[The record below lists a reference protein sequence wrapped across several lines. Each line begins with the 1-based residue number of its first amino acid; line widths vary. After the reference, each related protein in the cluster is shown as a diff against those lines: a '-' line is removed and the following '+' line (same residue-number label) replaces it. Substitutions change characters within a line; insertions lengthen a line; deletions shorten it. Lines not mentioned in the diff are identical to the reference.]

1 MSDKYLRGVYLRLA
15 GAVTLVVMV
24 ALLANAFLS
33 HRTFERALAPQLA
46 NKIASMGASVVSL
59 VLKAVQNGVPYKE
72 LYGVSDRFK
81 EVKSEMPEV
90 AYLALTDTRG
100 TILHESA
107 ATPGGAAAHFAEPAT
122 LALLNQA
129 AGSTQ
134 TQRVGRLFMV
144 SLPVVEGE
152 QRLGLLHM
160 GVDMRLIDDMVLD
173 MLLDV
178 LVVLVVALFFTLELM
193 HFIAGA
199 RIDAALRDVGET
211 FERGAGG
218 NFVLPVRTGGE
229 HAFGGLLRMLDG
241 VLARLND
248 AYAAL
253 ARELDASRRVPT
265 HERHP
270 GMVLAHRGAV
280 ELAERFRF
288 GRAAKAELRAVSELA
303 KVRAPLFVFIL
314 AEELTRSFL
323 PGYVNELLVPV
334 PGISNQILIGLPIA
348 LFMLIVAIAQPFLGV
363 HCERVGHRRTM
374 LVGASIAAFGF
385 AASAMAHSVLDLLI
399 WRSLCAIGYAMVFV
413 AAQSYVLDH
422 APRQQRA
429 RSFAIFVGAIM
440 AATVCGPSIGGILAD
455 NVGVRPTFVIAALL
469 AALSILVIRQLPD
482 NRARQADELPARV
495 PTWREFGALL
505 LSRRFMTV
513 TGLAA
518 MPAKMVLTGICF
530 YLLPLHLVKIGSTQS
545 MAGRLLMVYAVVMV
559 VLGPLA
565 ASLAST
571 RERMHWLVG
580 GGLVVSGLGGAVV
593 LAGGGVAWML
603 AAVLLIGFGQSLS
616 ISAQSALVAEHCA
629 EEIALLGDGVVYG
642 VYRLLERIGNALGP
656 VVAAALVM
664 QFSFPVAFG
673 VIGAL
678 ALVAGVIFLVV
689 TREPPAPA
697 AALMRP
703 EPMA

>member
-1 MSDKYLRGVYLRLA
+1 MNGNYLRGVYLRLA
-15 GAVTLVVMV
+15 GVVMLVVMV

-46 NKIASMGASVVSL
+46 NKMASVGGSITSL
-59 VLKAVQNGVPYKE
+59 VLKAVENGVPYRE
-72 LYGVSDRFK
+72 LYGVNERFK
-81 EVKSEMPEV
+81 DVKTEMPEV
-90 AYLALTDTRG
+90 AYLALTDLNG
-100 TILHESA
+100 VILHESM
-107 ATPGGAAAHFAEPAT
+107 ATPAGAAVHFREPAT
-122 LALLNQA
+122 LELVTRGADA
-129 AGSTQ
+129 MHA
-134 TQRVGRLFMV
+134 QRVGKLFIV
-144 SLPVVEGE
+144 SVPVVDGQ

-160 GVDMRLIDDMVLD
+160 GVDLRLVDEMVLD

-199 RIDAALRDVGET
+199 RIDASLRDVGET

-218 NFVLPVRTGGE
+218 NFVLPARSGSE
-229 HAFGGLLRMLDG
+229 HAFGGLLRVLDG

-270 GMVLAHRGAV
+270 GMVQAHRGAA
-280 ELAERFRF
+280 ELAQRFRF
-288 GRAAKAELRAVSELA
+288 GRTSQPELRAVSELA

-334 PGISNQILIGLPIA
+334 PGISEQILIGLPIA
-348 LFMLIVAIAQPFLGV
+348 LFMLIVAVAQPFLGV
-363 HCERVGHRRTM
+363 HCERAGHRRTM
-374 LVGASIAAFGF
+374 LMGASIAAFGF
-385 AASAMAHSVLDLLI
+385 LASAMAHSVLDLLV

-422 APRQQRA
+422 APQQQRA
-429 RSFAIFVGAIM
+429 RSFAVFVGAIM

-455 NVGVRPTFVIAALL
+455 NVGVRPTFVVAALL
-469 AALSILVIRQLPD
+469 AAASILVILQLPD
-482 NRARQADELPARV
+482 NRPRQAGELPARV
-495 PTWREFGALL
+495 PTWREFGALVF
-505 LSRRFMTV
+505 SRRFMTV

-545 MAGRLLMVYAVVMV
+545 MAGRLLMIYAVVMV

-565 ASLAST
+565 AALAST

-580 GGLVVSGLGGAVV
+580 GGLVVSGLGGAVM
-593 LAGGGVAWML
+593 LAGGDVSAML
-603 AAVLLIGFGQSLS
+603 LAVLLIGLGQSLS

-629 EEIALLGDGVVYG
+629 AEIARLGDGVVYG

-656 VVAAALVM
+656 LVAAALVM
-664 QFSFPVAFG
+664 TFSFPVAFAA
-673 VIGAL
+673 IGAL
-678 ALVAGVIFLVV
+678 AIACGAIFLFV
-689 TREPPAPA
+689 TRLSQAPA
-697 AALMRP
+697 ALAQP
-703 EPMA
+703 EPLA